1 MLSVAMRTN
10 TKINQLRRL
19 LPEGLLVDAAWLTG
33 HGYST
38 ALRSQYVSAGWLEQ
52 PTRRVYRQPRGD
64 VRWEQVVISLQML
77 LGHRLVVGGRTALEL
92 QGFAHYL
99 GQAEREVHLYG
110 PARPP
115 SWLDDL
121 PLEFPFHYH
130 NSRRLFADDGVE
142 AWFASVAG
150 AIDDNSRAEPPDSDS
165 FRAQPWGQ
173 WNWPLTLSTPERA
186 VLELLDE
193 LPERETF
200 HQADM
205 LMEGIS
211 SLSPRRLQRLLLA
224 CSNVKVKRLFFFFAN
239 RHRHAGL
246 KRLDKKAIDLGSG
259 NRVLVKGGRLDKRY
273 RITVPGDLDGVS

>member
-1 MLSVAMRTN
+1 MATQSD
-10 TKINQLRRL
+10 TKINQLHRH
-19 LPEGLLVDAAWLTG
+19 LPEGLLVDAAWLTER
-33 HGYST
+33 GYST

-52 PTRRVYRQPRGD
+52 PARRVYRQPRGD
-64 VRWEQVVISLQML
+64 VSWEQVVVSLQTL
-77 LGHRLVVGGRTALEL
+77 LGHRMVVGGRTALEL

-99 GQAEREVHLYG
+99 PQADREVQLYG
-110 PARPP
+110 PTHPP
-115 SWLDDL
+115 TWLADL
-121 PLEFPFHYH
+121 PLDVRFHYH

-150 AIDDNSRAEPPDSDS
+150 AIEDKSRAEPPESDS
-165 FRAQPWGQ
+165 FRVQPWGQ

-193 LPERETF
+193 LPGRETF

-205 LMEGIS
+205 LMEGLS

-224 CSNVKVKRLFFFFAN
+224 CTNVKVKRLFFFFAD
-239 RHRHAGL
+239 RHQHAWL

-259 NRVLVKGGRLDKRY
+259 NRLLVKGGRLDKRY